1 MKGAAS
7 PTTAAADAL
16 VPAQH
21 PFASHLRHAAAEESA
36 HSLWTPDD
44 CVFHFKAFAPMP
56 CFPSISLNCWGL
68 RRMRP
73 AIPAKL
79 LSTSAS
85 GISRVPKRATSAV
98 AVDDPAAT
106 EVVG

>member
-44 CVFHFKAFAPMP
+44 GPLPSLYISHGAPP
-56 CFPSISLNCWGL
+56 LFEVAGGL
-68 RRMRP
+68 RE
-73 AIPAKL
+73 L
-79 LSTSAS
+79 LGWASSMHNPRALIIVSAP
-85 GISRVPKRATSAV
+85 G
-98 AVDDPAAT
+98 
-106 EVVG
+106 